1 MDFYFR
7 WFISGNGGDEKS
19 EKGKEKERKGRIG
32 GGKGMF
38 GDGLTV
44 VNASAAV
51 VLKNIHFREEK
62 SV

>member
-7 WFISGNGGDEKS
+7 WFISGSGGDEKS
-19 EKGKEKERKGRIG
+19 EKGKNGKERKG

-38 GDGLTV
+38 GDRLTV
-44 VNASAAV
+44 VNASAVV